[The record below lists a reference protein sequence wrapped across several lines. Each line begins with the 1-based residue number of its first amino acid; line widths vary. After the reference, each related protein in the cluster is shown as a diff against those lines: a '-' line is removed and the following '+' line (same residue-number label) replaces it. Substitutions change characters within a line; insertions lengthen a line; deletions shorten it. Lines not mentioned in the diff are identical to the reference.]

1 MLDEREQGSEFPHRW
16 LDASREWEGEVSH
29 HSAEVSW
36 DRGDA
41 PFVDKRYSRA
51 HVWKFDGGAV
61 VRASSSPEAVPVP
74 YSDPSGV
81 DPEEAFVAALAS
93 CHMLWFLS
101 IAAKKGFCV
110 QAYRDN
116 AVGTLAPNSG
126 GKLCMTAVNLRPHS
140 VFTSANVPS
149 PEAVREMHEEAHQQ
163 CYLANSVTTRLT
175 TTPTFDI
182 A

>member
-1 MLDEREQGSEFPHRW
+1 MAW
-16 LDASREWEGEVSH
+16 CVREWEGEVSH
-29 HSAEVSW
+29 YSAAVSW

-51 HVWKFDGGAV
+51 HVWNFDGGAV

-101 IAAKKGFCV
+101 IAAKSGFCV

-116 AVGTLAPNSG
+116 AVGTLAANSR
-126 GKLCMTAVNLRPHS
+126 GKLCMTAVDLRPHA
-140 VFTSANVPS
+140 VFTSAKVPS
-149 PEAVREMHEEAHQQ
+149 PETVRDMHEEAHQQ

>member
-1 MLDEREQGSEFPHRW
+1 M
-16 LDASREWEGEVSH
+16 EGKVSQ
-29 HSAEVSW
+29 HSAAVSW

-51 HVWKFDGGAV
+51 HVWHFDGGAV
-61 VRASSSPEAVPVP
+61 VPASSSPEAVPVP

-101 IAAKKGFCV
+101 IAAKDGFCV

-116 AVGTLAPNSG
+116 AVGTLADNSQ
-126 GKLCMTAVNLRPHS
+126 GKPCMTAVNLRPHA
-140 VFTSANVPS
+140 VFTSAKVPS
-149 PEAVREMHEEAHQQ
+149 PEAVREMHEEAHRQ

>member
-1 MLDEREQGSEFPHRW
+1 LLTSCERE
-16 LDASREWEGEVSH
+16 EGVSQY
-29 HSAEVSW
+29 SAAISW
-36 DRGDA
+36 QRGNA

-74 YSDPSGV
+74 YSDPSAV

-101 IAAKKGFCV
+101 IAAKNGFCV
-110 QAYRDN
+110 QSYRDA
-116 AVGTLAPNSG
+116 AVGTMAANSR
-126 GKLCMTAVNLRPHS
+126 GKLCMTDVNLRPHA
-140 VFTSANVPS
+140 VFTSAKAPS
-149 PEAVREMHEEAHQQ
+149 GEAVREMHEEAHQE
-163 CYLANSVTTRLT
+163 CYLASSVTTLVT
-175 TTPTFDI
+175 IEPTFEV

>member
-1 MLDEREQGSEFPHRW
+1 
-16 LDASREWEGEVSH
+16 VSQY
-29 HSAEVSW
+29 SAAVSW

-51 HVWKFDGGAV
+51 HIWNFDGGAV

-101 IAAKKGFCV
+101 IAAKDGFCV
-110 QAYRDN
+110 QSYRDD
-116 AVGTLAPNSG
+116 AVGTMAANSR
-126 GKLCMTAVNLRPHS
+126 GKLCMTAVNLRPHA
-140 VFTSANVPS
+140 VFTSAKAPS
-149 PEAVREMHEEAHQQ
+149 REAVRAMHEEAHQE
-163 CYLANSVTTRLT
+163 CYLANSVTTLVT
-175 TTPTFDI
+175 AEPTFEV